1 MFAHAR
7 SHNAIRPILQ
17 FVTPGASDHE
27 IVNQH
32 PNDRIS
38 NSDQGKSDET
48 RSGLN
53 IDCRN
58 SHGRVADID
67 FCWRKI
73 CDRPKIDLFR
83 ATVPPCF
90 GPAKPENSLFL
101 PRCGHGS
108 GSHFAFGAGKW
119 GDCQM
124 ITKASGLLA
133 VLFAA
138 GLFACVTVPSP
149 VAAAGSGGTSASDSD
164 SATTVKKL
172 STRHGKPDKS
182 AKTESKSAESKSSGT
197 KKPDGAEVADAAA
210 ATTALPASVANAK
223 AELTPDSAIS
233 AKANTLL
240 AASDKPDEAKA
251 PGDADVVASD
261 QLNEMDRALQESQ
274 QQNQPAAQP
283 QQPAPAVAMTTAQA
297 PTAAPVAST
306 DDSTWDRTSL
316 IGKIFIAAGALL
328 TMASAARM
336 FIA

>member
-1 MFAHAR
+1 
-7 SHNAIRPILQ
+7 
-17 FVTPGASDHE
+17 
-27 IVNQH
+27 
-32 PNDRIS
+32 
-38 NSDQGKSDET
+38 
-48 RSGLN
+48 
-53 IDCRN
+53 
-58 SHGRVADID
+58 
-67 FCWRKI
+67 
-73 CDRPKIDLFR
+73 
-83 ATVPPCF
+83 
-90 GPAKPENSLFL
+90 
-101 PRCGHGS
+101 
-108 GSHFAFGAGKW
+108 
-119 GDCQM
+119 M
-124 ITKASGLLA
+124 ITKASRLLA

-138 GLFACVTVPSP
+138 GLFACITVPSP

-172 STRHGKPDKS
+172 GMRHGKPDKS
-182 AKTESKSAESKSSGT
+182 AKTESKSAESKTSEARSPGT

-283 QQPAPAVAMTTAQA
+283 QQPAPAIAMTTAQA